1 MGQIRVDGSEG
12 RVYLAFDYDETVN
25 SALFDKLK
33 KSTQGIR
40 SSTNDNA
47 REIGGTLGKGLFNF
61 EIKSL
66 IGTQTN
72 KGLEIT

>member
-1 MGQIRVDGSEG
+1 MSHRRVDGKVE
-12 RVYLAFDYDETVN
+12 RVYLAFDYDKTVN

-66 IGTQTN
+66 IGTQAN
-72 KGLEIT
+72 KGLEIP